1 MSQKFGINF
10 LTDASSE
17 EIQKISAL
25 IEHANNTI
33 DKYFGIRTAFD
44 VLICRGSWE
53 MEVQVISRR
62 NEASSEG
69 SGSIYSDTKFVGMTD
84 YRLQEIVIRC
94 DIAKYGHYLHELIHG
109 IISRSHT
116 HQLREGMAWYFTL
129 KLTEDYR
136 YARPSYPSWVDEMYV
151 YPTKRL
157 AEIVGEEFLKDFA
170 IGRASLDYE
179 SLPKDVQELFLPEE
193 IFYAEKRHR
202 K

>member
-1 MSQKFGINF
+1 MSQRSGINF

-25 IEHANNTI
+25 VVHANDTI
-33 DKYFGIRTAFD
+33 DKYFGIVTAFD

-62 NEASSEG
+62 NEASER
-69 SGSIYSDTKFVGMTD
+69 SIYSDTKFVGMTD
-84 YRLQEIVIRC
+84 YRLGEIVIRC
-94 DIAKYGHYLHELIHG
+94 DIAKFGHYLHELIHG

-136 YARPSYPSWVDEMYV
+136 YVRPSYPSWVDEMYV
-151 YPTKRL
+151 YPAKRL

-170 IGRASLDYE
+170 LGKASLDYE
-179 SLPKDVQELFLPEE
+179 LLPKDVQELFLPEE
-193 IFYAEKRHR
+193 IFYSEKRRR